1 MGDRVLNKFEQRSKD
16 SYNKKAEKY
25 DSTFDGKFTVK
36 FKNMIFNN
44 LNISNNSNV
53 LDIACGNGR
62 LLQMLSSK
70 CSFNGYG
77 VDISEKMIAQAK
89 SLNPSMNFYVAG
101 CEKLPFEDNF
111 IDLITVSAS
120 FHHFPDVEKFAKE
133 VNRIVKKGGKIYI
146 AEIYLPHILQVI
158 FNPFVKFSKAGDV
171 KFYSPK
177 EIASLFEKN
186 DFYTDNI
193 VIDGMIQLIS
203 LCKK

>member
-1 MGDRVLNKFEQRSKD
+1 MNKFEQRSKD

-25 DSTFDGKFTVK
+25 DSTFDGKFTIK

-44 LNISNNSNV
+44 LNIPNNSNV
-53 LDIACGNGR
+53 VDIACGNGR
-62 LLQMLSSK
+62 LLKMLSSK
-70 CSFNGYG
+70 GLFNGYG
-77 VDISEKMIAQAK
+77 VDISEKMIEQAK
-89 SLNPSMNFYVAG
+89 MLNPSMNFYVAG

-111 IDLITVSAS
+111 IDLMTVSAS

-133 VNRIVKKGGKIYI
+133 VNRVVKKGGKIYI

-186 DFYTDNI
+186 GFYTENI
-193 VIDGMIQLIS
+193 VINGMIQLIS

>member
-1 MGDRVLNKFEQRSKD
+1 MNKFEQRSKE

-25 DSTFDGKFTVK
+25 DSTFDGKFTIK

-44 LNISNNSNV
+44 LNIPNNSNV
-53 LDIACGNGR
+53 VDIACGNGR

-70 CSFNGYG
+70 WSFNGYG
-77 VDISEKMIAQAK
+77 VDISEKMIEQAK
-89 SLNPSMNFYVAG
+89 MLNPSMNFYVAG
-101 CEKLPFEDNF
+101 CEELPFEDNF
-111 IDLITVSAS
+111 IDLMTVSAS

-133 VNRIVKKGGKIYI
+133 ANRVIKKGGRIYI

-158 FNPFVKFSKAGDV
+158 CNPFVKFSRAGDV

-177 EIASLFEKN
+177 EITRLFEKN
-186 DFYTDNI
+186 GFFTENI

>member
-1 MGDRVLNKFEQRSKD
+1 MNKFEKRSKE

-25 DSTFDGKFTVK
+25 DSTFDGKFTIK

-53 LDIACGNGR
+53 VDIACGNGR

-70 CSFNGYG
+70 WSFNGYG
-77 VDISEKMIAQAK
+77 VDISEKMIEQAK
-89 SLNPSMNFYVAG
+89 MLNPSMNFYVAG

-111 IDLITVSAS
+111 IDLMTVSAS

-133 VNRIVKKGGKIYI
+133 ANRVVKKGVKIYI

-158 FNPFVKFSKAGDV
+158 CNPFVKFSKAGDV

-177 EIASLFEKN
+177 EITSLFEKN
-186 DFYTDNI
+186 GFYTENI